1 MQTHGDFLDAMK
13 AIEPL
18 IDRVRKVLTE
28 AQILADSRDPFAPLE
43 FIQPQSTRTVSTLQR
58 LTAQE
63 RAQSQQIAVSFLGRM
78 LPILGQKF

>member
-1 MQTHGDFLDAMK
+1 MK
-13 AIEPL
+13 VIEPL
-18 IDRVRKVLTE
+18 VARVRKALTE
-28 AQILADSRDPFAPLE
+28 AQILVDSRDPFAPLE
-43 FIQPQSTRTVSTLQR
+43 FIESQSTRTVSMLQR